1 MICSRAGKASFVSSW
16 QGGTAVADMTLAN
29 ARLVLADEVVTGS
42 LKSAGGRISAI
53 DTGRGV
59 SNGAVDLD
67 GDFLIPGLIDLHTDN
82 LEKHHQPRKGV
93 LWDPVMSAISHDAQ
107 VIAAGVTTV
116 FDSLTLGAAAGWNSR
131 AEMIIPMIGGL
142 DEAHGQGLLRADH
155 LLHLRCEV
163 THPDIA
169 PIVEEHIDHALVRF
183 ISLMDHAPGDRQ
195 SPDIE
200 RYRRFYRPAFGH
212 DEAVLDRHIKD
223 LMTRSATIGPG
234 NRQSLAALCKDRG
247 LPLASHDDA
256 SPAHIDEAFELGCV
270 VTEFPTTFE
279 AATAASASGL
289 QVLMGAPNLIRG
301 GSHSGNVAAGDL
313 ARSGHLDLLASDY
326 IPSSMLAAAFL
337 LAKPPFDWSLPQ
349 AIQCV
354 TREPAKAAGLDAERG
369 EIAEGYRADLV
380 RVRVINDRPILRA
393 VWRNSIRVF

>member
-1 MICSRAGKASFVSSW
+1 MSSW
-16 QGGTAVADMTLAN
+16 QGGTAVTEMTLAN

-42 LKSAGGRISAI
+42 LKSAGGRVSAI

-59 SNGAVDLD
+59 SKGAIDLD

-107 VIAAGVTTV
+107 IIAAGVTTV
-116 FDSLTLGAAAGWNSR
+116 FDSLTLGAAAGWNIR
-131 AEMIIPMIGGL
+131 TEMVEPMIDGL
-142 DEAHGQGLLRADH
+142 DEAHGKGLLRADH

-183 ISLMDHAPGDRQ
+183 MSLMDHAPGDRQ

-200 RYRRFYRPAFGH
+200 RYRRFYRPTFGH
-212 DEAVLDRHIKD
+212 DEAKLDLHIED
-223 LMTRSATIGPG
+223 LMARSATIAPG
-234 NRQSLAALCKDRG
+234 NRQSLAALCNDRS

-270 VTEFPTTFE
+270 VTEFPTTLE
-279 AATAASASGL
+279 AATAANTSGL

-301 GSHSGNVAAGDL
+301 GSHAGNVAAGDL

-326 IPSSMLAAAFL
+326 IPSSMLAAAFM
-337 LAKPPFDWSLPQ
+337 LAKPPFDWPLPQ

-354 TREPAKAAGLDAERG
+354 TRGPARAAGLDADRG
-369 EIAEGYRADLV
+369 EIAEGYRADLAHV
-380 RVRVINDRPILRA
+380 RIVDDRPILCA
-393 VWRNSIRVF
+393 VWRNGIQVF